1 MITKTNQEK
10 RAEKLT
16 AVVQKTGIAG
26 LILRL
31 GKSLGFSAMLF
42 LMAIFFIYLGV
53 PWYFGVAIILLAIAI
68 IVVEVVS
75 LKRASAVDLNVAA
88 EPSPEVVELEPGE
101 HLVHAIPAVMQYGKT
116 RSVAVLGT
124 GQVLTPENALLITNQ
139 SLWAL
144 TVPLPGVDKVVAGT
158 DIGKW
163 QWMTAWQDIT
173 DKLQEM
179 LSSLPLEEV
188 LIQGRAKRL
197 LKLSEL
203 KAVKTLPFTFALR
216 FVTTDGKKYGYSV
229 RVKDD
234 YQRAKDLFRNQMK
247 KRR

>member
-1 MITKTNQEK
+1 MITETKQEK
-10 RAEKLT
+10 RAGKM
-16 AVVQKTGIAG
+16 ADGVQKVGIAG

-31 GKSLGFSAMLF
+31 GKSLGFSALLF

-53 PWYFGVAIILLAIAI
+53 PWYFGAATILLAIAI

-75 LKRASAVDLNVAA
+75 LKRAAAVDLNAAA
-88 EPSPEVVELEPGE
+88 EPSPGAVELEPGE
-101 HLVHAIPAVMQYGKT
+101 YLVHAIPAVMQYGKT

-124 GQVLTPENALLITNQ
+124 GQVLTPENALLVTNQ
-139 SLWAL
+139 SLYAI
-144 TVPLPGVDKVVAGT
+144 TVPLPGVDRVVAGT

-173 DKLQEM
+173 DRLQEM

-197 LKLSEL
+197 LKLAEL
-203 KAVKTLPFTFALR
+203 KAVKTLPFTFALC
-216 FVTTDGKKYGYSV
+216 FVTTDGRTYGYSI
-229 RVKDD
+229 RVKEY
-234 YQRAKDLFRNQMK
+234 YQRAKDLFQNQMK